1 MTPRSRIYVC
11 TAHVGTGGARL
22 TVGTR
27 WGGDVVPAACPFPA
41 RGRIVAYSISLAPS
55 GSVSA
60 YVGPGDY
67 AGSFSTS
74 QATVLEAAGRAV
86 VIEPGEGIDSTPA
99 APFAAQALD
108 FAVAPASGTVKIRIT
123 VEIVD
128 DTKDIPA

>member
-1 MTPRSRIYVC
+1 MTLRSRIYVC

-27 WGGDVVPAACPFPA
+27 WGGDVVPTACPFPS
-41 RGRIVAYSISLAPS
+41 RGRIVAYSMSLAPS

-74 QATVLEAAGRAV
+74 QAAILETAGRAV
-86 VIEPGEGIDSTPA
+86 VLDPGEGIDSTQA
-99 APFAAQALD
+99 APFSAQAFD
-108 FAVAPASGTVKIRIT
+108 FAVAPASGTIKMRIT

-128 DTKDIPA
+128 ESQEIPA